1 MNSIGKNIQRLR
13 ANRGLSQNDL
23 AELVGSS
30 QGQIGNIESGRSN
43 GSIGLLNRIANV
55 FGIKLS
61 DLTSEQPEPEAVHA

>member
-13 ANRGLSQNDL
+13 ADRGLSQNDL

-43 GSIGLLNRIANV
+43 GSIGLLNRIADV

-61 DLTSEQPEPEAVHA
+61 DLITDPEPEAAHA